1 LLQKYVAGLGIKY
14 VIFEK
19 EGHFEGWISA
29 SVFLSQLFLWQR
41 NSFDYEVLW
50 SELAVNQQ

>member
-1 LLQKYVAGLGIKY
+1 MLQKYVAGLGIKY